1 MGEANWQFCALHD
14 RDSIGPS
21 AQTTCSKEV
30 PVKALT
36 ITLAAG
42 AALCGVMS
50 TPTSAMPISNLAAA
64 ASDLALGHSVRY
76 YRRHG
81 YGYRSYYRYRPS
93 YYSYGY
99 RSYYGYG
106 YPAYSSYYAPYSYAP
121 YSYYRR
127 PYFGFGFYRGY

>member
-1 MGEANWQFCALHD
+1 M
-14 RDSIGPS
+14 
-21 AQTTCSKEV
+21 
-30 PVKALT
+30 KALT

-50 TPTSAMPISNLAAA
+50 TPASATPISNLAAA
-64 ASDLALGHSVRY
+64 ASDLALGQSARY
-76 YRRHG
+76 YRR

-106 YPAYSSYYAPYSYAP
+106 YPAYSPYSYYAP

-127 PYFGFGFYRGY
+127 PYFSFGFYRGY